1 MLTEVDSRQTPS
13 GEVSLWMDTD
23 AQVYLVAVEG
33 YAPFTCLS
41 RDRALAAYRH
51 PFVYM
56 PLEGHRIVSNGLRG
70 GSPNQEPYVPDRLV
84 QDVARFGGIDERTSS
99 VFVDLKNVLS
109 ELDDSDFRWTVALLS
124 DIVQEI
130 SRERGCNRPYNR
142 DDEEI
147 EF

>member
-1 MLTEVDSRQTPS
+1 MLTEVDTRTMGSQS
-13 GEVSLWMDTD
+13 VSLFMDTD

-33 YAPFTCLS
+33 YEPFTCLS

-56 PLEGHRIVSNGLRG
+56 PLQGHRIDSNGLRG
-70 GSPNQEPYVPDRLV
+70 GSPSQEPYVPDRLV
-84 QDVARFGGIDERTSS
+84 QDVSRFGGIDERTSS

-109 ELDDSDFRWTVALLS
+109 ELDDSDYRWTIALLS
-124 DIVQEI
+124 DIVKEI
-130 SRERGCNRPYNR
+130 SRERGCNKPYNR